1 MRQQCNHPAKKTARE
16 AFMKESNFRTIMG
29 SNAREILRIMRYR
42 NIKPLMVDAIQ
53 VNGPANVQTCK
64 GVLRAEAGDWLVRDP
79 QGNVN
84 VCDDQY
90 FMKNYAVL
98 KDSAPLEHFR
108 ESTPHGG
115 C

>member
-1 MRQQCNHPAKKTARE
+1 MRQQCDHPAKETARE
-16 AFMKESNFRTIMG
+16 AFMTESNFRTIMG

-53 VNGPANVQTCK
+53 VNGPADVQTGK
-64 GVLRAEAGDWLVRDP
+64 GVIHTDAGDWLMRDP
-79 QGNVN
+79 HGNVN
-84 VCDDQY
+84 VCDDHY

-98 KDSAPLEHFR
+98 KDSGPLEQFR